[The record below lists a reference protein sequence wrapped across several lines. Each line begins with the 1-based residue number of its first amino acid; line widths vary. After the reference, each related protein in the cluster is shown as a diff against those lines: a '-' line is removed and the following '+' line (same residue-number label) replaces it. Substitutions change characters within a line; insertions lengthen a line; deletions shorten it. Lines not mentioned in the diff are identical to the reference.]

1 MNFKK
6 IFCRKLAIQRLK
18 DEEIEQHAITKNAQ
32 NSARK
37 FKNEQEM
44 VMQNLHAKIAL
55 QEILRKKGEI
65 MAETKQ
71 SIIENNRLMEEI
83 ANMSKNDSEQKKIV
97 AVKNDPEL
105 KEVLENGLQLENAV
119 QLRLKEMSNN
129 VNHGVLGG
137 LIKSDFKRD

>member
-1 MNFKK
+1 
-6 IFCRKLAIQRLK
+6 
-18 DEEIEQHAITKNAQ
+18 
-32 NSARK
+32 
-37 FKNEQEM
+37 
-44 VMQNLHAKIAL
+44 MQNLHVKLAL

-83 ANMSKNDSEQKKIV
+83 ANLSKNDSELKKNV

-137 LIKSDFKRD
+137 LIKSDFKQE